1 MIFIHLDFKVT
12 EMEALRFRTVV
23 SFTTN
28 HGKNLICCK
37 NVNPRPLLSCIPVA
51 VVGVNRNAHTQNIFQ
66 NMTYISN
73 DKVKLKADPK
83 TMKLNQN
90 IDKPLCIIMNWMM
103 AKPNHVQKYAKLYL
117 DHGFDVVSVTCTPW
131 QLMWPAKGSQVL
143 AKSLL
148 RFMEANTQNPLVVHG
163 FSVGAYV
170 WAELLVHAVK
180 NKQQYQPVLDR
191 IASQVW
197 DSGADIHEIPVGFPS
212 AVFPKNKVLQ
222 EIFRTY
228 IKTHMKVFHNVAT
241 KHYMKA
247 TAVFHETPCRAPGL
261 FLVSKTDLVGAEKRS
276 RSVHDSWVRSGMKCN
291 FKCWDK
297 SPHVLHYIYH
307 PEEYKQVLY
316 SHLEQCGLLQS

>member
-1 MIFIHLDFKVT
+1 
-12 EMEALRFRTVV
+12 MEAFRLRTVV
-23 SFTTN
+23 SLAAN
-28 HGKNLICCK
+28 HGKSLICCN
-37 NVNPRPLLSCIPVA
+37 NVNQRPLLSCVPVA
-51 VVGVNRNAHTQNIFQ
+51 VVGVTRSAHTQTIFQ

-73 DKVKLKADPK
+73 DNVKLKADPK

-131 QLMWPAKGSQVL
+131 QLMWPAKGSQVV
-143 AKSLL
+143 AKGLL
-148 RFMEANTQNPLVVHG
+148 RFIEANTQNPLVVHG

-222 EIFRTY
+222 ELFRTY

-241 KHYMKA
+241 KHYMQA

-316 SHLEQCGLLQS
+316 SHLNQCGLLKS